1 MVRRVSLVIL
11 ASLVTLLI
19 THSDASGAV
28 DLQYKFKQGEVV
40 RHKIVVD
47 MDLAMAISAPDAPQI
62 PQMHVKMVGI
72 IKQKTGRML
81 PDGDVELVD
90 TIESMTMTIGNQT
103 KKLPLDKVPPMT
115 GLVSKYGPSNHVTN
129 PGAQAGMLSALQLGS
144 SGMTQYIRLPSQP
157 LNVGDY
163 WTDTTDLP
171 IGISVQQR
179 SKLAAEK
186 SKLGSYMVAVI
197 KQDVSG
203 NLDIPIGQLVALAGQ
218 VADAKLPVDGNIK
231 ALVLG
236 DVSTFFS
243 VERGRIIRSEGTLD
257 MQMDM
262 DVTDGT
268 QGGQIAIR
276 AHLNFSVNLASK

>member
-1 MVRRVSLVIL
+1 MVRRVSFVIL
-11 ASLVTLLI
+11 VSLATLLI
-19 THSDASGAV
+19 AHTDASGAV

-47 MDLAMAISAPDAPQI
+47 MDLAMAISAPNAPQI
-62 PQMHVKMVGI
+62 PQMHIKMVGI

-115 GLVSKYGPSNHVTN
+115 GLVSKYGPSNHVTS
-129 PGAQAGMLSALQLGS
+129 PGAQAGMLSALQLGN
-144 SGMTQYIRLPSQP
+144 SGMTQYIRLPGQP

-171 IGISVQQR
+171 LGIRIQQR
-179 SKLAAEK
+179 SKLTAER
-186 SKLGSYMVAVI
+186 SKLGSYTVAVI

-203 NLDIPIGQLVALAGQ
+203 DVDIPIGQLVALAGQ

-243 VERGRIIRSEGTLD
+243 VEKGRIIRSEGTLD

-268 QGGQIAIR
+268 QGGRIAIR